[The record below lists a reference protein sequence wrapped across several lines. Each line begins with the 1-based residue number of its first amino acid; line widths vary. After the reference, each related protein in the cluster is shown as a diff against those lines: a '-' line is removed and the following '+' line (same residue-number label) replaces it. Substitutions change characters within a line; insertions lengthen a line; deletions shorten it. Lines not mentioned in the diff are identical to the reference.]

1 MAFQSGLTVLQLLL
15 TLVKSAQT
23 LARPPI
29 SNHHIGA
36 VGLGSSDRIFF
47 GSNLEFPGLPLH
59 QSVHAEQFLLT
70 NLSLN
75 AEPSMLNLAVSAAPY
90 GHCRNSNNN

>member
-1 MAFQSGLTVLQLLL
+1 MRAAAVLPLPDVEVAVERVFAQPRRSDLWFAGEMTQTVWCTAPRISSFCDLLL
-15 TLVKSAQT
+15 TLIKSAQT

-59 QSVHAEQFLLT
+59 
-70 NLSLN
+70 
-75 AEPSMLNLAVSAAPY
+75 
-90 GHCRNSNNN
+90 